1 MARATFKKSYFHP
14 RYWLLWLG
22 LITLRITICLPFR
35 WLRKI
40 GTVFGRTIYYFAK
53 HRRNIV
59 MRNLELCFPSL
70 SERERIAITKNNFAA
85 MGVAFFEMAI
95 SWWWPKKKFTQLIRQ
110 IDGLEYLQKE
120 HEAGHGVLLMS
131 LHFTTLEIGAALLST
146 QYPMNGMYRKH
157 KNEFFDYIQKAG
169 RETYNLKGEAIERDD
184 IKTMLKVMRAG
195 GTVWYAPDQDYGSK
209 QSIFVPLFGIQA
221 ATVTATSRFAR
232 LGKAKIIPFV
242 QKPMKDGSGYHLT
255 IYPALDDFP
264 SESESQD
271 CLRINQW
278 VEHCVNEQIDQYLW
292 AHRRF
297 KTRPKGEASLYE
309 NKI

>member
-1 MARATFKKSYFHP
+1 MARAVFKKRYFNP

-22 LITLRITICLPFR
+22 LSTLWLVTRLPFR

-40 GTVFGRTIYYFAK
+40 GTAFGRFLYYVAK
-53 HRRNIV
+53 RRRNIV
-59 MRNLELCFPSL
+59 LCNLELCFPSL
-70 SERERIAITKNNFAA
+70 SRDERLAIAKRNFSA
-85 MGVAFFEMAI
+85 MGIAFFEMAI
-95 SWWWPKKKFTQLIRQ
+95 SWWWPKKKFAGLIRK

-120 HEAGHGVLLMS
+120 YEAGHGVLLMS

-169 RETYNLKGEAIERDD
+169 RETYNLEGEAIERDD
-184 IKTMLKVMRAG
+184 IKMMLKVMRSG
-195 GTVWYAPDQDYGSK
+195 GTIWYAPDQDYGVK
-209 QSIFVPLFGIQA
+209 QSVFVPLFGIDA
-221 ATVTATSRFAR
+221 ATITATSKFAR
-232 LGKAKIIPFV
+232 LGKAKVIPFV
-242 QKPMKDGSGYHLT
+242 QKPMADGSGYHLI

-264 SESESQD
+264 GETEKQD
-271 CLRINQW
+271 CLKINQW
-278 VEHCVNEQIDQYLW
+278 VEQCINEQVDQYLW

-297 KTRPKGEASLYE
+297 KTRPKGEVSPYE